1 MFRRSGHRFA
11 DQNMRQSERTPMI
24 VLIDNYDSF
33 TFNLVHYLGGLG
45 ADVTVHRNDK
55 IAADAVIAAAPDAI
69 VLSPGPCTPNEAG
82 ICLELIDKASD
93 TIPILGV
100 CLGHQ
105 AIGQAFGGDV
115 VRAPLPVHGKLSEVS
130 HTGQGL
136 FRGINGAF
144 KATRY
149 HSLVVD
155 RATLP
160 TDLTV
165 TAETSDRLVMGLAHT
180 SLPVHGVQFHPES
193 IASEHGHLMLKN
205 FLELAADWN
214 VQTGRRTADRPR
226 APAAA
231 PAASRPAARAR
242 RAAH

>member
-1 MFRRSGHRFA
+1 
-11 DQNMRQSERTPMI
+11 MI

-45 ADVTVHRNDK
+45 ADVAVHRNDK
-55 IAADAVIAAAPDAI
+55 VAADDVIAREPDAI

-82 ICLELIDKASD
+82 ICLELIDKAAAK
-93 TIPILGV
+93 IPILGV

-115 VRAPLPVHGKLSEVS
+115 VRAPVPVHGKLSEMT
-130 HTGQGL
+130 HTGAGL
-136 FRGINGAF
+136 FRGITGTF

-155 RATLP
+155 RATMP
-160 TDLTV
+160 ADLAV
-165 TAETSDRLVMGLAHT
+165 TAETSDRLVMGLAHKT
-180 SLPVHGVQFHPES
+180 LPVHGVQFHPES

-205 FLELAADWN
+205 FLELAAAWN
-214 VQTGRRTADRPR
+214 ATNGRRAQAGQASAARASAARP
-226 APAAA
+226 
-231 PAASRPAARAR
+231 ASRPAQRASARS
-242 RAAH
+242 AH